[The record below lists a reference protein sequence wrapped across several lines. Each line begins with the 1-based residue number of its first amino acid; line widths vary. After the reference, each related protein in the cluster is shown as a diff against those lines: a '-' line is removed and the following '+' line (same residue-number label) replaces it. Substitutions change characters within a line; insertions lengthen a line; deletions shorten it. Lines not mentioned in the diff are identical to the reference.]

1 MTSEIENL
9 HPMFQD
15 MLGRSDGWTD
25 NINES
30 SLDYNFMKR
39 HPTMS
44 WLFLIF
50 TSLAMS
56 VGNVGNIL
64 VIGAVISYRPLLRN
78 KGSMFVI
85 NLAIADLCITGIVCP
100 MNMIGVTKG
109 PRFFLDKVQL
119 CNLLGSICT
128 VSCIVSMLSIAAV
141 AVNRAIQICKHFSY
155 KRIFT
160 QKKTICYCIAIWLFT
175 ILLDLPNW
183 LGIGGHTFALKEM
196 GCTFDRVA
204 NYYYSVFLAVVTVA
218 IPMAIVFT
226 SYVTTLCYVRSSREN
241 YVKHFGNL
249 PKQRKHDEIQF
260 SITLFIAFLAFVL
273 CWSLYMLA
281 VLIDRHD
288 TWPKQVYVFGTLF
301 GHSNSCMNPIIYA
314 SFNERF
320 RRGYKVFLRKLC
332 CRKIVKEPFLKDAHF
347 TSGFKTS
354 KNRTFSELRTAST
367 KSNESSSA
375 SSKSNES
382 ASTNK
387 SNELPEASTRSDELP
402 LASIKSNELP
412 PA

>member
-1 MTSEIENL
+1 MASDIENL
-9 HPMFQD
+9 HPMFKD
-15 MLGRSDGWTD
+15 MLSRSDGWTD
-25 NINES
+25 NVNES
-30 SLDYNFMKR
+30 SLDYNFMTR

-44 WLFLIF
+44 VMFLIF
-50 TSLAMS
+50 TSIAAAAGNI
-56 VGNVGNIL
+56 GNVL

-155 KRIFT
+155 ERIFT
-160 QKKTICYCIAIWLFT
+160 QKKTVSYCIAIWLCT

-204 NYYYSVFLAVVTVA
+204 NYTYTVILTVMTIA
-218 IPMAIVFT
+218 FPMTIVFT
-226 SYVTTLCYVRSSREN
+226 SYLTILCYVRSKREN
-241 YVKHFGNL
+241 FEKNFGNL
-249 PKQRKHDEIQF
+249 PKQRKHDEVQF
-260 SITLFIAFLAFVL
+260 SITLFIAFLAFLL
-273 CWSLYMLA
+273 CWSLYMIA
-281 VLIDRHD
+281 VLIDRYD
-288 TWPKQVYVFGTLF
+288 EWPKQVYVFGTLF

-314 SFNERF
+314 YFNERF
-320 RRGYKVFLRKLC
+320 RRGYKVFIKKLC
-332 CRKIVKEPFLKDAHF
+332 CRKVTKEPFLRDAHF
-347 TSGFKTS
+347 I
-354 KNRTFSELRTAST
+354 ST
-367 KSNESSSA
+367 IK
-375 SSKSNES
+375 SSKR
-382 ASTNK
+382 ST
-387 SNELPEASTRSDELP
+387 SSDMSTSCKRADVDDINVQL
-402 LASIKSNELP
+402 
-412 PA
+412 